1 MRVDLHLYNDTTYD
15 QLMECDINEP
25 DYQYDPIR
33 THALFTDADLARDG
47 HRKVVGG
54 GAGSYIT
61 DNWKPTH
68 VAIPVEQY
76 VRIFGEL

>member
-1 MRVDLHLYNDTTYD
+1 MRIDLHLYNDTTYD
-15 QLMECDINEP
+15 QLMECDVSDP

-33 THALFTDADLARDG
+33 THALFTDDDLKQDEHVPCDIDGFTADPN
-47 HRKVVGG
+47 H
-54 GAGSYIT
+54 
-61 DNWKPTH
+61 TH